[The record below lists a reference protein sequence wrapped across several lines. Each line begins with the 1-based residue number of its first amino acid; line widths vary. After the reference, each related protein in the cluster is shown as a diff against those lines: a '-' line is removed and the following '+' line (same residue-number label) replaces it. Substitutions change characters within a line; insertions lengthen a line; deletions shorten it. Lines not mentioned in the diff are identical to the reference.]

1 MNNTYLYTRM
11 LAEDV
16 QTAEL
21 QMVYSKN
28 HKRQHRITKP
38 LFNKKEAL
46 AEKIYQEMEARKA
59 GLGLHGQKKTRVPQ
73 MA

>member
-16 QTAEL
+16 HTAEL
-21 QMVYSKN
+21 QMVYNKN
-28 HKRQHRITKP
+28 HKRQHRSIKP

-46 AEKIYQEMEARKA
+46 AERVFEEMKAREA
-59 GLGLHGQKKTRVPQ
+59 GIGLLGLKKNRIP
-73 MA
+73 AAA